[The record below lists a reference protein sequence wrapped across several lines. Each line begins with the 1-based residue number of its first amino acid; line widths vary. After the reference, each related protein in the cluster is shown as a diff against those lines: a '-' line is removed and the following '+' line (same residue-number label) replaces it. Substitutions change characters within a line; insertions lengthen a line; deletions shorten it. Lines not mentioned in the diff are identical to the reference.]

1 MNQRRLFCLKHFWPF
16 LCYAIREWRCTPLRL
31 YLASCALGLLA
42 VSSLPAQVVIS
53 QVYGGGGNNGALLK
67 NDYVELFNR
76 SPIPVDFSGWSLQ
89 YASGN
94 GATWQKVELRGTL
107 SPGAY
112 YLVQLAAGGGG
123 SLNLP
128 DPDAFG
134 GIPMSA
140 SSGKV
145 ALLSVSRLTP
155 KGTVCPEGEAVVDLI
170 GYGVGTGCHENA
182 PIPSTGNSIAAFRK
196 DGGCRQSGEN
206 RADFMPG
213 EPNPRNRATPHRV
226 CGETVA
232 RAGDAAPGVPMQ
244 AAKAA
249 RAYSWRVSPEATPTT
264 VERRSSRT
272 RRSW

>member
-1 MNQRRLFCLKHFWPF
+1 MRP
-16 LCYAIREWRCTPLRL
+16 

-76 SPIPVDFSGWSLQ
+76 SAIPVDFSGWSLQ

-94 GATWQKVELRGTL
+94 GSTWQKVELTGTL

-123 SLNLP
+123 SLGLP
-128 DPDAFG
+128 EADAFG

-145 ALLSVSRLTP
+145 ALLSTSRQIA
-155 KGTVCPEGEAVVDLI
+155 KGTACPDGEAVVDLI
-170 GYGVGTGCHENA
+170 GYGVGTGCHENS

-213 EPNPRNRATPHRV
+213 EPNPRNRATPHRA
-226 CGETVA
+226 CAGSLA
-232 RAGDAAPGVPMQ
+232 RAGEGTPSMAMQ
-244 AAKAA
+244 PVKAE
-249 RAYSWRVSPEATPTT
+249 RGYSWRVSPEATPAT
-264 VERRSSRT
+264 VERRART

>member
-1 MNQRRLFCLKHFWPF
+1 M
-16 LCYAIREWRCTPLRL
+16 
-31 YLASCALGLLA
+31 
-42 VSSLPAQVVIS
+42 VIS

-76 SPIPVDFSGWSLQ
+76 SAIPVDFSGWSLQ

-94 GATWQKVELRGTL
+94 GTTWQKVDLSGTL

-123 SLNLP
+123 SLSLP
-128 DPDAFG
+128 DPDAWG
-134 GIPMSA
+134 GISMSA

-145 ALLSVSRLTP
+145 ALLSTSRP
-155 KGTVCPEGEAVVDLI
+155 IAKGTACPDGEAVVDLI
-170 GYGVGTGCHENA
+170 GYGLGTGCHENT

-206 RADFMPG
+206 RSDFTPG
-213 EPNPRNRATPHRV
+213 EPNPRNRATPHRM
-226 CGETVA
+226 CGDSMA
-232 RAGDAAPGVPMQ
+232 RAGQAAPVTAIP
-244 AAKAA
+244 AKGA
-249 RAYSWRVSPEATPTT
+249 RSYSWRVSPEATPTT
-264 VERRSSRT
+264 VDRRAASRS

>member
-1 MNQRRLFCLKHFWPF
+1 MRLS
-16 LCYAIREWRCTPLRL
+16 
-31 YLASCALGLLA
+31 LATCALGLLA

-89 YASGN
+89 YAPGN
-94 GATWQKVELRGTL
+94 GATWQKVDLAGTV

-123 SLNLP
+123 TLNLP
-128 DPDAFG
+128 DPDARG

-140 SSGKV
+140 SSGKI
-145 ALLSVSRLTP
+145 ALLSTSRLTS
-155 KGTVCPEGEAVVDLI
+155 KGTACPEGEDVVDLI
-170 GYGVGTGCHENA
+170 GYGAGTGCRENS

-206 RADFMPG
+206 RADFVPG
-213 EPNPRNRATPHRV
+213 EPNPRNRTTARRA
-226 CGETVA
+226 CGDSMA
-232 RAGDAAPGVPMQ
+232 RAEEPVAMQ
-244 AAKAA
+244 PAKGGG
-249 RAYSWRVSPEATPTT
+249 AYSWRVSPEATPTS
-264 VERRSSRT
+264 VERRST
-272 RRSW
+272 RAKRSW

>member
-1 MNQRRLFCLKHFWPF
+1 
-16 LCYAIREWRCTPLRL
+16 LRL
-31 YLASCALGLLA
+31 SLAACALGLLA

-76 SPIPVDFSGWSLQ
+76 SPVPVDFSGWSLQ

-94 GATWQKVELRGTL
+94 GATWQKVELTGTL
-107 SPGAY
+107 SAGAY
-112 YLVQLAAGGGG
+112 YLVQLAAGEGG

-128 DPDAFG
+128 DADARG

-140 SSGKV
+140 SAGKL
-145 ALLSVSRLTP
+145 ALLSTSRQIA
-155 KGTVCPEGEAVVDLI
+155 KGTACPEGEAVVDLI
-170 GYGVGTGCHENA
+170 GYGAGTGCHENS

-206 RADFMPG
+206 RSDFTPG
-213 EPNPRNRATPHRV
+213 EPNPRNRRAPHRV
-226 CGETVA
+226 CGDSVA
-232 RAGDAAPGVPMQ
+232 RSEEAASLRTVNGGSS
-244 AAKAA
+244 
-249 RAYSWRVSPEATPTT
+249 YSWRVSPEASPTT
-264 VERRSSRT
+264 LERRARP

>member
-1 MNQRRLFCLKHFWPF
+1 M
-16 LCYAIREWRCTPLRL
+16 
-31 YLASCALGLLA
+31 A

-94 GATWQKVELRGTL
+94 GATWQKVELTGTL

-128 DPDAFG
+128 DADAYG

-145 ALLSVSRLTP
+145 ALLSTAKLIA
-155 KGTVCPEGEAVVDLI
+155 KGTACPDGEPVVDLI
-170 GYGVGTGCHENA
+170 GYGVGTGCHENS

-213 EPNPRNRATPHRV
+213 EPNPRNRATPHRM
-226 CGETVA
+226 CGGSMA
-232 RAGDAAPGVPMQ
+232 RMGDVSTLPAMQ
-244 AAKAA
+244 PAKAE
-249 RAYSWRVSPEATPTT
+249 RSYSWRVSPETTPTT
-264 VERRSSRT
+264 VERRART